1 MKKIYTEPRYT
12 SMDIEMEQGV
22 LTGKTSLASN
32 GTGALSNSL
41 DATGNTFDEEPS
53 FDWRE

>member
-1 MKKIYTEPRYT
+1 MKKIYTEPRCT

>member
-1 MKKIYTEPRYT
+1 
-12 SMDIEMEQGV
+12 MDIEMERGV
-22 LTGKTSLASN
+22 LTGVTSLTSD
-32 GTGALSNSL
+32 GTGGLSNSL